1 MLILLRILPPSI
13 YHRLYRWGKFGVIS
27 ETDIYSKA
35 EEYNSW
41 LLDVKGL
48 NREILTNRE
57 EKEHFRFGERF
68 SIEFFD
74 VFGYGKCS
82 FSFYLVRSRAQAIH
96 GRLQHGHISVK
107 KVL

>member
-1 MLILLRILPPSI
+1 MYILCAHLR
-13 YHRLYRWGKFGVIS
+13 YRLLRWGKFGVIS

-57 EKEHFRFGERF
+57 EKEHFRFGQRGF
-68 SIEFFD
+68 
-74 VFGYGKCS
+74 V
-82 FSFYLVRSRAQAIH
+82 LVCA
-96 GRLQHGHISVK
+96 
-107 KVL
+107 